1 MQAAHVCVTFQNGER
16 PNANELSNKL
26 KLSSLKW
33 LDTGNMTANTE
44 SIKAYKQWDCRQE
57 ELVVR
62 WCAGQLQM
70 PLQRVPRETLGKK
83 VSLCYHSAVLD
94 WQRVKW
100 NIDQR
105 KHSQHEQTAVVEPGE
120 KKDLGTGK
128 DGTTNYHNGRGW
140 VRVTKKAGHSECGQK
155 RYRIQFEGKIVLS
168 LSKKKNSNISVMS
181 SMTLSI
187 TSSQSWGQSFNE

>member
-1 MQAAHVCVTFQNGER
+1 M
-16 PNANELSNKL
+16 
-26 KLSSLKW
+26 KLSERKSRYAITQPFS
-33 LDTGNMTANTE
+33 TGSVSSGILTRENTLNTNRPQ
-44 SIKAYKQWDCRQE
+44 SSS
-57 ELVVR
+57 
-62 WCAGQLQM
+62 
-70 PLQRVPRETLGKK
+70 REK
-83 VSLCYHSAVLD
+83 
-94 WQRVKW
+94 
-100 NIDQR
+100 
-105 KHSQHEQTAVVEPGE
+105 

-187 TSSQSWGQSFNE
+187 TSSQS